1 MLSYVNRDSDLEK
14 SQHRNVE
21 LQRRKIMVKIK
32 PFKGVRPAAD
42 KIKEVASLPYDVLNS
57 KEARKQVEDKPFS
70 FLHVVKP
77 EVDLPE
83 NIDLYD
89 EAVYQKGKD
98 NLYKFLE
105 NGILIQ
111 VDKPSFYLYRLKM
124 GNIDQVGLVAGASIE
139 DYENDIIKKHE
150 HTRADKEADR
160 IKHIDTLNANTGPV
174 FLTYKARDDFDK
186 IAKNIMNSE
195 PIYDFEAD
203 DGIKH
208 IFWKIDDVEVIKN
221 IKNIFTDID
230 FLYVADGHHRSVSGT
245 IVGQRRREKN
255 PHHTGNEEYNFFLSV
270 IFPHNQLYIMDYNRI
285 VKDLNGLSADEF
297 LKLVKVK
304 FEIKEFSKTEPYH
317 PNELHNFG
325 MYLDGTWYELKAK
338 PGTFDENDP
347 VKSLDVSI
355 LQENLLSPI
364 LGVGDPRKD
373 NRIDFVGGI
382 RGLEELS
389 KRVDTGEA
397 VAFSMF
403 PTSIEQLMTIADAG
417 KVMPPKSTW
426 FEPKLRSGVIVHLL
440 D

>member
-1 MLSYVNRDSDLEK
+1 MA
-14 SQHRNVE
+14 
-21 LQRRKIMVKIK
+21 KIK

-42 KIKEVASLPYDVLNS
+42 KIKDVASPPYDVLNS
-57 KEARKQVEDKPFS
+57 KEARKQIEDKPYS
-70 FLHVVKP
+70 FLHIVKP

-83 NIDLYD
+83 DINLYD
-89 EAVYQKGKD
+89 DKVYQKGKE

-105 NGILIQ
+105 DGILIQ
-111 VDKPSFYLYRLKM
+111 DDKPCFYLYRLIM

-160 IKHIDTLNANTGPV
+160 IKHVDTLNANTGPV
-174 FLTYKARDDFDK
+174 FLTYKARQDFNDL
-186 IAKNIMNSE
+186 AESIMNSK
-195 PIYDFEAD
+195 PVYDFEAD
-203 DGIKH
+203 DRIKH
-208 IFWKIDDVEVIKN
+208 IFWKIEDDKVIEN
-221 IKNIFTDID
+221 IKNIFSGID
-230 FLYVADGHHRSVSGT
+230 FLYVADGHHRSASGT

-255 PHHTGNEEYNFFLSV
+255 PHHTGNEEYNYFLSV

-285 VKDLNGLSADEF
+285 VKDLNGLSNEKF
-297 LKLVKVK
+297 LKAVQEN
-304 FEIKEFSKTEPYH
+304 FEIEEFSKTEPYH
-317 PNELHNFG
+317 PKGLHNFG
-325 MYLDGTWYELKAK
+325 MYLNGIWYDLKAK

-364 LGVGDPRKD
+364 LRIGDPRKD
-373 NRIDFVGGI
+373 KRIDFVGGI
-382 RGLEELS
+382 RGLEELA
-389 KRVDTGEA
+389 KRVDNGEA

-403 PTSIEQLMTIADAG
+403 PTSIEQLMAIADAG